1 MSVIAALAGI
11 GVEEERKA
19 RKKGRQYCEPE
30 LSMLSAASGKT
41 LPLDKSTAPRPNSP
55 ARPGLRLGDAQY
67 LYYFFHIFPFIYGVC
82 LSLAGYDVLKH

>member
-41 LPLDKSTAPRPNSP
+41 LPLDKSTAPRPDSL
-55 ARPGLRLGDAQY
+55 AWHGLRLRDVRS
-67 LYYFFHIFPFIYGVC
+67 LHHFFHVFVC
-82 LSLAGYDVLKH
+82 L